1 MFVPPYR
8 VSLSGGGIKGFA
20 HIGALEVLEA
30 RGLLKGVR
38 EYVGISAGALCAF
51 GICTGCSLAEMR
63 KLVTHLDFQS
73 IQHID
78 PETMLNFPDTFGMD
92 TGANL
97 EKLIVTILKGRQ
109 LEPDITFKQ
118 LAEKRVGPL
127 LSVYATNIMKCLPE
141 KFSVEKTPDMEVR
154 FAVRAS
160 MAVPIYFTPLKDE
173 ATGELYLDGGI
184 MCPSPFKFLTYDEQ
198 IHTLAIVFGDKHK
211 QVGRIDTVYD
221 YLYQLYFS
229 LDYSDTV
236 AFKAMW
242 PTNTIQIECG
252 RVNSIEFG
260 AGMEMKDRL
269 IDAGRRAAELF
280 LKSPGQRPLRRFSVA

>member
-20 HIGALEVLEA
+20 HIGALEVLEQ

-51 GICTGCSLAEMR
+51 GICIGCSLAEMR
-63 KLVTHLDFQS
+63 KLVTQLDFQS
-73 IQHID
+73 IQHLD

-97 EKLIVTILKGRQ
+97 EKLIITILKARHP
-109 LEPDITFKQ
+109 EPAITFKQ
-118 LAEKRVGPL
+118 LLSKRIGPK
-127 LSVYATNIMKCLPE
+127 LSVYATNIMKCLPQE
-141 KFSVEKTPDMEVR
+141 FSAAKTPDVEVR

-173 ATGELYLDGGI
+173 TTGDLYLDGGI
-184 MCPSPFKFLTYDEQ
+184 MCPSPFKFLSYDEQ
-198 IHTLAIVFGDKHK
+198 LHTLAIVFGDRHK

-229 LDYSDTV
+229 LDYSETL
-236 AFKAMW
+236 AFKALW

-260 AGMEMKDRL
+260 AGVEMKDRL
-269 IDAGRRAAELF
+269 IEAGRRAAEMF
-280 LKSPGQRPLRRFSVA
+280 LKSPGQRPVRRFSVA